1 MPADRASMSVI
12 AGVVPSVNQARDNQ
26 RRLWLWA
33 GLVLLCVVAC
43 LSIFIGTHTI
53 SPAVTLAAIF
63 SFDPSNSDHLLVMH
77 LRIPR
82 TLLAMAVGGAL
93 GVAGVIMQGLT
104 RNPLADPGIL
114 GVNAGAAVA
123 VALAIAF
130 LGIQDMAYVMWFGL
144 LGAAIAGVGVFVLAG
159 VNKGVNPV
167 RVVLAG
173 TALSVVLLAFTHMIT
188 INSHETVFEQYRHWS
203 VGSFQG
209 RGFDVLLPATL
220 LIAVGLVIA
229 FCLSQALDTVSLGED
244 IGQALG
250 VNPLK
255 IWCFAAIAIVILA
268 GAATAAAGPI
278 SFVGL
283 TAPHIARMVVGPD
296 HKWLLPFS
304 LLIASTLAVLA
315 DVLGRV
321 VGYPNEIS
329 VGIMIALIGGPFFV
343 FLVRRWKISQL

>member
-1 MPADRASMSVI
+1 MSVTTGMPDPV
-12 AGVVPSVNQARDNQ
+12 ATFNELKNGQ
-26 RRLWLWA
+26 RRRWLFA
-33 GLVLLCVVAC
+33 GMVLLLVVAC
-43 LSIFIGTHTI
+43 LSMFVGTHNI
-53 SPAVTLAAIF
+53 SPAVTLEAIF
-63 SFDPSNSDHLLVMH
+63 SFDATNSDHLLVVH

-82 TLLAMAVGGAL
+82 TLLALVVGAAL

-123 VALAIAF
+123 VVLAIAF
-130 LGIQDMAYVMWFGL
+130 FGIHNMAYVMWFGL
-144 LGAAIAGVGVFVLAG
+144 LGAAIAGAGVFALAG

-173 TALSVVLLAFTHMIT
+173 TALSVVLLALTHMIT
-188 INSHETVFEQYRHWS
+188 INSPEMVFEQYRHWS

-209 RGFDVLLPATL
+209 RGYDVLIPAAI
-220 LIAVGLVIA
+220 LIAVGLAIA
-229 FCLSQALDTVSLGED
+229 FCLSPALDTVSLGED

-255 IWCFAAIAIVILA
+255 IWCYAAIAIVILA
-268 GAATAAAGPI
+268 GASTAAAGPI

-283 TAPHIARMVVGPD
+283 TAPHIARMFAGSD
-296 HKWLLPFS
+296 HKWLMPFS
-304 LLIASTLAVLA
+304 LLIAATLAVVA
-315 DVLGRV
+315 DMLGRII
-321 VGYPNEIS
+321 GYPNEIS